1 MDHGDPAIREA
12 LAQHSDLPRDPLLW
26 YRRAGDMGL
35 ATARCQHGLTPPRTG
50 AWAKQADMGL
60 IERHFRAGPS
70 VLSESPEVVARALD
84 DLKFC
89 ATHPKRSRRPN
100 PPFGTPSLYAYKLRG
115 TWTAMAGQAD
125 WAKITLGILYGYG
138 IGVARDHAR
147 AVEYLEAS
155 EFDLAADLKTALP
168 GF

>member
-35 ATARCQHGLTPPRTG
+35 ATARCQHGLTLFRTG

-60 IERHFRAGPS
+60 IERHFRAGPA

-89 ATHPKRSRRPN
+89 APTPNAAAGPILPLARHRFMPTSCAAHGQPWPVRRIGPRS
-100 PPFGTPSLYAYKLRG
+100 L
-115 TWTAMAGQAD
+115 
-125 WAKITLGILYGYG
+125 
-138 IGVARDHAR
+138 
-147 AVEYLEAS
+147 
-155 EFDLAADLKTALP
+155 
-168 GF
+168 

>member
-1 MDHGDPAIREA
+1 
-12 LAQHSDLPRDPLLW
+12 
-26 YRRAGDMGL
+26 
-35 ATARCQHGLTPPRTG
+35 
-50 AWAKQADMGL
+50 
-60 IERHFRAGPS
+60 
-70 VLSESPEVVARALD
+70 
-84 DLKFC
+84 
-89 ATHPKRSRRPN
+89 
-100 PPFGTPSLYAYKLRG
+100 
-115 TWTAMAGQAD
+115 MAGQAD

>member
-35 ATARCQHGLTPPRTG
+35 ATARCQHGLTLFRTG
-50 AWAKQADMGL
+50 ACAKQADMGL
-60 IERHFRAGPS
+60 IERHFRAGPA

-125 WAKITLGILYGYG
+125 WAKITLGILYG
-138 IGVARDHAR
+138 
-147 AVEYLEAS
+147 
-155 EFDLAADLKTALP
+155 
-168 GF
+168 